1 MYRVREGWSLVFL
14 AHTGGPFYVRKD
26 GGYWTNLKGEPD
38 PDEDRLKAAKRESAF
53 MAKTAFDIEYLEIDK
68 DRSRL
73 ESLSGKRVGRLVIH
87 VRRAEDAGHVTACK
101 SVDDLE
107 LWGWKEPDLT
117 SIRGLAVR
125 HLRMVRGRQ
134 TSVKGLNTKG
144 LKKLWVQSCGEL
156 RELDIPSL
164 PWLWV
169 WACNKFDPDCLGSV
183 RGLVGL
189 DFDMRREIK
198 SLAFVAACRSL
209 KCLGIDT
216 YAWKTQDFR
225 PLVKAPALELVG
237 FSRRRPAF
245 IEALSIAR
253 PKLFVGHTDSGCF
266 MRAGRGVAKEDYLN
280 ARKAFNE
287 KYGV

>member
-1 MYRVREGWSLVFL
+1 LASYRSFAL
-14 AHTGGPFYVRKD
+14 TP
-26 GGYWTNLKGEPD
+26 
-38 PDEDRLKAAKRESAF
+38 AAKRESLF
-53 MAKTAFDIEYLEIDK
+53 MTATAFDIEHLEIDN

-73 ESLSGKRVGRLVIH
+73 ESVRGKRVGRLVIH
-87 VRRAEDAGHVTACK
+87 VRRAEDAGRVTACK
-101 SVDDLE
+101 SVDRLE

-117 SIRGLAVR
+117 SIRGLAVG

-144 LKKLWVQSCGEL
+144 LKKLWVQSCGAL
-156 RELDIPSL
+156 RELNIPSV

-169 WACNKFDPDCLGSV
+169 WACNTFDPDCLGSV

-189 DFDMRREIK
+189 DFDMRKEIG

-209 KCLGIDT
+209 KCLTIDT
-216 YAWKTQDFR
+216 YAWKTEDFR
-225 PLVKAPALELVG
+225 PLVEAPALELVG

-253 PKLFVGHTDSGCF
+253 PELLVGHTDSGCF
-266 MRAGRGVAKEDYLN
+266 MRAGSRVGKEEYLN
-280 ARKAFNE
+280 ARKAFNQE
-287 KYGV
+287 YGV